1 MDSLKTLIEKKQY
14 NLVLDLTKNNLD
26 IDAISFRI
34 SAYLGLGQL
43 EEALQLIKKY
53 QSKFKDGLY
62 NIMRVHFEVLLTLK
76 KYDEAFEELKYYQNL
91 PYISQEVEEYL
102 NEANSMI
109 HAYER
114 HDNKTQKRSKD
125 EIISILKHEED
136 SLVLLTALNDIR
148 EYNINEFADL
158 LIWFMKR
165 KNINAFVATY
175 PLLLLVHGG
184 YDQTVSFTKNAKLYS
199 VVPKNLEPPFVNENY
214 QSVIRIV
221 EQVAKDP
228 AISEVAISLLNEL
241 IIILYPDNIF
251 DIEKNLLSGA
261 LLSLAYEY
269 FQIKRDDEALAQRLN
284 FNKELLQDLVVKL
297 NRDLKDN
304 PPVVVSKQTKAILYH
319 LFLVFRLNKI
329 RMYSILYLD

>member
-53 QSKFKDGLY
+53 QTKFKDGLF

-76 KYDEAFEELKYYQNL
+76 KYDEAYEELKYYQNL

-109 HAYER
+109 RAYER
-114 HDNKTQKRSKD
+114 HDNKPQKRSKD
-125 EIISILKHEED
+125 EIISILKNEKD

-158 LIWFMKR
+158 LIWFMGR

-199 VVPKNLEPPFVNENY
+199 VVPKKLEPPFVNENY

-228 AISEVAISLLNEL
+228 SISEVAISLLNEL
-241 IIILYPDNIF
+241 IIILYPDSIF
-251 DIEKNLLSGA
+251 DIEINLLSGA
-261 LLSLAYEY
+261 LLSLAYDH
-269 FQIKRDDEALAQRLN
+269 FQIKRDDEVLSQRLN
-284 FNKELLQDLVVKL
+284 INKNLLKDLVVKL

-304 PPVVVSKQTKAILYH
+304 PPVVVSK
-319 LFLVFRLNKI
+319 
-329 RMYSILYLD
+329 

>member
-53 QSKFKDGLY
+53 QSKFKDGLF

-76 KYDEAFEELKYYQNL
+76 KYDEAYEELKYYQNL

-109 HAYER
+109 RAYER

-261 LLSLAYEY
+261 LLSLAYEH

-284 FNKELLQDLVVKL
+284 FNKELLQDLVAKL
-297 NRDLKDN
+297 NQDLKDN
-304 PPVVVSKQTKAILYH
+304 PPVVVSK
-319 LFLVFRLNKI
+319 
-329 RMYSILYLD
+329 

>member
-14 NLVLDLTKNNLD
+14 KLVLDLTKNNLD

-53 QSKFKDGLY
+53 QSKFKDGLF

-136 SLVLLTALNDIR
+136 SLVLLAALNDIR

-199 VVPKNLEPPFVNENY
+199 VVPKNLEPPFVNKNY

-228 AISEVAISLLNEL
+228 AISEVALSLLNEL

-261 LLSLAYEY
+261 LLSLAYEH

-284 FNKELLQDLVVKL
+284 FNKELLQDLVAKL
-297 NRDLKDN
+297 NQDLKDN
-304 PPVVVSKQTKAILYH
+304 PPVVVSK
-319 LFLVFRLNKI
+319 
-329 RMYSILYLD
+329 